1 MQTCINFIVAS
12 SVVVATELTI
22 YWNGIM
28 GVMDISSAGQ
38 LIPTVIAIGLFCRI
52 LYVSYHGEERTTP
65 PNFDSGPDPWIRMP
79 PMAAAPNSDDSGPDP
94 WIRMPSMAA
103 APNSDDSGPVP
114 LRRMSSVAAAPPKTP
129 ALASYP
135 LD

>member
-22 YWNGIM
+22 HWNGIM

-52 LYVSYHGEERTTP
+52 LYVSYHGEERT
-65 PNFDSGPDPWIRMP
+65 
-79 PMAAAPNSDDSGPDP
+79 ADDSGPDD
-94 WIRMPSMAA
+94 WRHMPPA
-103 APNSDDSGPVP
+103 G
-114 LRRMSSVAAAPPKTP
+114 AAPPVLQDP
-129 ALASYP
+129 SP
-135 LD
+135 